1 MAFWPNFAS
10 YISGTKL
17 PRAIWF
23 ATVMD
28 HEDAFMIFGGLGNNI
43 VDEWS
48 DPKTLQY
55 NKDGGQWV
63 ETPSMIFKSPMAAA
77 IKVKSSLFNDICSPN
92 LEVETSTATG
102 TESTGCT
109 YDQDTGPGEFCTDQ
123 DPNFCRDSFTDTEGV
138 SFLLAK
144 EKCNEGGLGEC
155 KCRKSCNDILN
166 SGFTGDKVG
175 EGFCWLLGQ

>member
-28 HEDAFMIFGGLGNNI
+28 HEDAFMIFGGLGNNPN
-43 VDEWS
+43 
-48 DPKTLQY
+48 PKTLKY

-123 DPNFCRDSFTDTEGV
+123 DPNFCRDSFANTNEGQV
-138 SFLLAK
+138 Y
-144 EKCNEGGLGEC
+144 EKCTEGGLGDC
-155 KCRKSCNDILN
+155 KCRKSCNNLLN
-166 SGFTGDKVG
+166 GGQIGDKVD
-175 EGFCWLLGQ
+175 EGFCWLLNDESR